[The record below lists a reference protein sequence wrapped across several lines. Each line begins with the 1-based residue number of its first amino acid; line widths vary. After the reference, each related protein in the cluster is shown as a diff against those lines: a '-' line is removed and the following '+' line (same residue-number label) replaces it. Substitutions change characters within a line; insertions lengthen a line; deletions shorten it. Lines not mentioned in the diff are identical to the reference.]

1 MEVLNKPPNFF
12 SKKLFKNVVTTQKES
27 FPQEIYAR
35 NRPKRPKS
43 ASYTPVQIEAPRYR
57 ITTPATTICCSAEKK
72 GAATKERTGFV
83 VKGDM
88 QDMKYS
94 DLLKKVRRVEAP
106 PFLLTRIEAKLDAA
120 RAARTPVS
128 WQWAGAI
135 AFGLLLLLH
144 LGALQS
150 DSAPSGAA
158 AHQIAQS
165 LSLQTSHQL
174 YDE

>member
-1 MEVLNKPPNFF
+1 MC
-12 SKKLFKNVVTTQKES
+12 
-27 FPQEIYAR
+27 
-35 NRPKRPKS
+35 RP
-43 ASYTPVQIEAPRYR
+43 
-57 ITTPATTICCSAEKK
+57 AEKK
-72 GAATKERTGFV
+72 GAGAKERARFV

-88 QDMKYS
+88 QNLKHF

-128 WQWAGAI
+128 WQWAGAV
-135 AFGLLLLLH
+135 AFGLLFLLH